1 MKDMIHNLAYY
12 LSIMFYYFSYF
23 TRGIV
28 KMFGKNDKEFSAE
41 FGRQSDISSP
51 FNKGVKVFKNG
62 RLTVRDSMENVL
74 ISGAS
79 GSGKTT
85 KILVPAILELRACS
99 MLITDFS
106 HEIYELVSGILSN
119 YFRILVLNP
128 SNSNIS
134 VGWNPLTRI
143 KKANDINKISK
154 ALVAPID
161 KGSGDPFWV
170 ISAQN
175 VINIFIRIVLHQD
188 PSFHNLA
195 NVLYLIKVFSSDP
208 KRIDVLVAKSKD
220 TTLIEDYKSLVA
232 TSDKTLS
239 SIISSTKVC
248 LSIFEDPEVAKTTS
262 HDTIDLD
269 SFRER
274 PTIIF
279 IHSSIEEQSYIS
291 PLLGLFAQQ
300 FIGHFLERIPD
311 KKALPVY
318 QFYEELS
325 SFKIDSLQVYLSN
338 LRKYRVASILCLQEG
353 ATQLKVQYGEDT
365 AEAILANC
373 KTKLFLP
380 GITSLNTLRMIESLA
395 GKKRFK
401 RKDGKESTGNL
412 INAEE
417 VRMIKDTEALVLH
430 GNKPVIKGRVQ
441 PYYKNIR
448 YRRITSIPPVPFE
461 VNEVPPIEYVV

>member
-1 MKDMIHNLAYY
+1 
-12 LSIMFYYFSYF
+12 MFYYLGYIL
-23 TRGIV
+23 RGIV
-28 KMFGKNDKEFSAE
+28 KMFGSNDKEFSAE

-51 FNKGVKVFKNG
+51 FNKGVKIFKHG
-62 RLTVRDSMENVL
+62 RLSVRDSMENVL
-74 ISGAS
+74 VSGAS

-106 HEIYELVSGILSN
+106 HEIYELVSGTLSKH
-119 YFRILVLNP
+119 FRLFVLNP
-128 SNSNIS
+128 SNSDVS
-134 VGWNPLTRI
+134 VGWNPLNWI
-143 KKANDINKISK
+143 KKPNDINKIAK
-154 ALVAPID
+154 ALIAPID
-161 KGSGDPFWV
+161 KGTGDPYWA

-175 VINIFIRIVLHQD
+175 TIAIFIRITLHQD
-188 PSFHNLA
+188 PAFQNLA
-195 NVLYLIKVFSSDP
+195 NVLFLLKVFSSDP
-208 KRIDVLVAKSKD
+208 KRIDVLVAKTKD
-220 TTLIEDYKSLVA
+220 KILIEDYKSLVA

-248 LSIFEDPEVAKTTS
+248 LSIFEDEEVAKTTS

-279 IHSSIEEQSYIS
+279 IHSSIAEQNYIA

-300 FIGHFLERIPD
+300 FIGHFLEKLPE
-311 KKALPVY
+311 KKALPVF

-325 SFKIDSLQVYLSN
+325 SFKIDGLQVYLSN

-365 AEAILANC
+365 ANAILANC

-380 GITSLNTLRMIESLA
+380 GISSLNTLKMIESLA
-395 GKKRFK
+395 GKKKFK
-401 RKDGKESTGNL
+401 HKDGRETTGNL

-417 VRMIKDTEALVLH
+417 VRMLKDSEVLVLH
-430 GNKPVIKGRVQ
+430 GNKPVIKGKVQ
-441 PYYKNIR
+441 PFYKNYG
-448 YRRITSIPPVPFE
+448 YRKLTSVPPVPFE